1 MKGISPVIA
10 TVLLLLMAV
19 AAVGG
24 AWVWYQRMQG
34 SAQLGGGAA
43 ISNIQE
49 TAILQGVYINRA
61 YADSVDTD
69 MLALYVGNQGS
80 GTVQLDKIE
89 VNDGSGYDPCN
100 TSTVTITTQG
110 FGTVLCDD
118 LVDDHWNYTTGTSL
132 KIKLFASGMAIET
145 VVTAE

>member
-49 TAILQGVYINRA
+49 TANLQGVYINRA
-61 YADSVDTD
+61 YADSTDTD
-69 MLALYVGNQGS
+69 MLDLYVGNQGFYNNES
-80 GTVQLDKIE
+80 YIE
-89 VNDGSGYDPCN
+89 DQK
-100 TSTVTITTQG
+100 TERLTLI
-110 FGTVLCDD
+110 
-118 LVDDHWNYTTGTSL
+118 
-132 KIKLFASGMAIET
+132 A
-145 VVTAE
+145 